1 MRPTRASIQMQA
13 IHSDEAHLV
22 WADPAPLMELKDGW
36 IQTNCPHRNER
47 INNREAHLSTAYPQ
61 AKLLN
66 SLQVQRS
73 NLTGLWHAMCNECP
87 FANGFRCSR
96 MSKQRLPQTIDA
108 DRPTTRR
115 QRSFVDHILTT
126 GESIAKCAE
135 HFGIAPTN
143 IYRDLRK
150 PHVRKYLHE
159 QTLAHI
165 GILAPMAAGVQQK
178 LLTAD
183 SDHVRASVA
192 ENILDR
198 HLGKPVMRQ
207 QIALQGQINVVIDL
221 A

>member
-1 MRPTRASIQMQA
+1 MAF
-13 IHSDEAHLV
+13 
-22 WADPAPLMELKDGW
+22 
-36 IQTNCPHRNER
+36 QTNCPHRSER
-47 INNREAHLSTAYPQ
+47 INDSAAPLSTAYPQ
-61 AKLLN
+61 ANLLN
-66 SLQVQRS
+66 SLQVQGN
-73 NLTGLWHAMCNECP
+73 NLTGCWHEVCNKST
-87 FANGFRCSR
+87 FANDRKCRR
-96 MSKQRLPQTIDA
+96 MSKQRTPTTIDA

-126 GESIAKCAE
+126 GESVARTAE
-135 HFGIAPTN
+135 HFDTQPTN

-165 GILAPMAAGVQQK
+165 GILAPMAAGVQAQ

-207 QIALQGQINVVIDL
+207 QVALQGQINVVIDL
-221 A
+221 G